1 MLNKVILMGRLTR
14 DPEKRYTPSNQMPI
28 ASFSLAV
35 TRNYARQGE
44 ERQTDFINIT
54 AFGRTAE
61 FVSNYF
67 RKGQLV
73 AVAGRIQT
81 RSWDDSEG
89 KKRYATDVIA
99 EEVHFAEAKRD
110 SAPTGNSF
118 DGNQDIQGFE
128 PTDFN
133 DDDLPF

>member
-1 MLNKVILMGRLTR
+1 MGRLTR
-14 DPEKRYTPSNQMPI
+14 DPEMRYTPTNQTAI

-35 TRNYARQGE
+35 QRNFARQGE

-61 FVSNYF
+61 FVSKYF
-67 RKGQLV
+67 TKGQLV

-81 RSWDDSEG
+81 RSWDDADG

-99 EEVHFAEAKRD
+99 EEVHFAESKRD
-110 SAPTGNSF
+110 SYQGSNYQHSDAAPQPSH
-118 DGNQDIQGFE
+118 
-128 PTDFN
+128 
-133 DDDLPF
+133 DDDFIPTFTDEDNLPF